1 MNKPLPLT
9 TERVDDIPLLLAQLE
24 RMGVQPLLDKHF
36 PTHGNWQGLSLGT
49 VAVIWLSHILSQA
62 DHRLN
67 HVQPWVER
75 HQETLQG
82 SLHQSVRAL
91 DLSDDRLESVL
102 RYLSQDEP
110 WRDFETALSQQQI
123 QVYDLSPQRLR
134 LDSTTVSGD
143 WPVSEDGLFQ
153 YGVSKDHRP
162 DLPQLKLMLASLDP
176 LGMPVASE
184 IVAGNRADDPLY
196 IPAIE
201 RVRQSLPQ
209 SGLLYVGDC
218 KMASLQ
224 TRVCL
229 QAHGDFYLCP
239 LGGAHLK
246 ADDLPRYLVPI
257 WDKTVTLQEIHG
269 TQADGTSAVI
279 AQGYEQSHPC
289 TAEWDGQIWSWE
301 ERRLVVCSLAHAE
314 AARKALTTR
323 LEQAQSD
330 LEALNQS
337 RHSHRGDLASFQ
349 QAAEAI
355 VRRHRV
361 TDCIHLDYH
370 EQVESR
376 TVRRYRDQPTRVV
389 DTHHFQVILT
399 LETEVIQQQMRTL
412 GWRVY
417 VTNHPRSTLSLE
429 QAVLAYRQ
437 EYRIERGFGRLKGH
451 PLSLTP
457 MYLQREDH
465 IQGLIR
471 LLLMALRL
479 LTLMEFQVRRA
490 LAHQQ
495 ESLTGLYVGNPKR
508 ATAHPT
514 SELLLAQFCDMTLT
528 LLEVPP
534 DLYLHITPLT
544 PLQKKILALLNLPE
558 SIYSGLEPESQT
570 PL

>member
-1 MNKPLPLT
+1 MNRPLPLT

-24 RMGVQPLLDKHF
+24 RMGVQRLLDEHF

-82 SLHQSVRAL
+82 RLHRSVRAL

-110 WRDFETALSQQQI
+110 WRAFETALSQQQI
-123 QVYDLSPQRLR
+123 QVYDLSTQHLR
-134 LDSTTVSGD
+134 LDSTTASGD

-201 RVRQSLPQ
+201 RVRQSLPE

-229 QAHGDFYLCP
+229 QSHGDFYLCP
-239 LGGAHLK
+239 LGGTQLK
-246 ADDLPRYLVPI
+246 ANDLHRYLAPI
-257 WDKTVTLQEIHG
+257 WDETVTLQDIHT
-269 TQADGTSAVI
+269 TQAEGTAVVI

-289 TAEWDGQIWSWE
+289 TAEWDGQSWSWT
-301 ERRLVVCSLAHAE
+301 ERRLVVCSLAYAE
-314 AARKALTTR
+314 AARKAFTTR
-323 LEQAQSD
+323 IEQAQRD

-337 RHSHRGDLASFQ
+337 RHSHRGALTDFQ

-355 VRRHRV
+355 VSRHRV
-361 TDCIHLDYH
+361 TECVHLDYR

-389 DTHHFQVILT
+389 DTHHFQVQVT
-399 LETEVIQQQMRTL
+399 LKAEVIQQQMRTL

-417 VTNHPRSTLSLE
+417 VTNHPHSTLSLE
-429 QAVLAYRQ
+429 QAVLTYRQ
-437 EYRIERGFGRLKGH
+437 EYRIEHGFGRLKGH

-471 LLLMALRL
+471 LLLIALRL
-479 LTLMEFQVRRA
+479 LTLMEFQVRRT
-490 LAHQQ
+490 LTHQQ
-495 ESLTGLYVGNPKR
+495 ESLAGLYVGNPKR

-514 SELLLAQFCDMTLT
+514 TELLLAQFRDITLT
-528 LLEVPP
+528 LLQVPP

-544 PLQKKILALLNLPE
+544 PLQKKILALLNLPD
-558 SIYSGLEPESQT
+558 SIYSGLEPESQI
-570 PL
+570 PP

>member
-1 MNKPLPLT
+1 
-9 TERVDDIPLLLAQLE
+9 
-24 RMGVQPLLDKHF
+24 
-36 PTHGNWQGLSLGT
+36 
-49 VAVIWLSHILSQA
+49 
-62 DHRLN
+62 
-67 HVQPWVER
+67 
-75 HQETLQG
+75 
-82 SLHQSVRAL
+82 
-91 DLSDDRLESVL
+91 
-102 RYLSQDEP
+102 
-110 WRDFETALSQQQI
+110 
-123 QVYDLSPQRLR
+123 
-134 LDSTTVSGD
+134 
-143 WPVSEDGLFQ
+143 VSEAGLFQ

-162 DLPQLKLMLASLDP
+162 DLPQLKLILASLDP

-229 QAHGDFYLCP
+229 QAHGDFDLYP
-239 LGGAHLK
+239 LGGAQLK
-246 ADDLPRYLVPI
+246 ADD
-257 WDKTVTLQEIHG
+257 
-269 TQADGTSAVI
+269 
-279 AQGYEQSHPC
+279 
-289 TAEWDGQIWSWE
+289 
-301 ERRLVVCSLAHAE
+301 HAE

-323 LEQAQSD
+323 LEQAQND

-337 RHSHRGDLASFQ
+337 RQSHRGTLEDFQ

-361 TDCIHLDYH
+361 TNCLHLDYH

-389 DTHHFQVILT
+389 DTHHFQVIIT
-399 LETEVIQQQMRTL
+399 LQSEVIQQQMRTL

-417 VTNHPRSTLSLE
+417 VTNNPRSTLSLE

-437 EYRIERGFGRLKGH
+437 EYRIERGFARLKGH

-471 LLLMALRL
+471 LLLIALRL

-495 ESLTGLYVGNPKR
+495 ETLTGLYVGNPKR
-508 ATAHPT
+508 VTAHP
-514 SELLLAQFCDMTLT
+514 SAELLLAQFRDITLT

-570 PL
+570 PP

>member
-24 RMGVQPLLDKHF
+24 RMGVQRLLDEHF

-67 HVQPWVER
+67 HVQPWVEG
-75 HQETLQG
+75 HQETLRG

-91 DLSDDRLESVL
+91 DLSDDRLECVL
-102 RYLSQDEP
+102 RYLSEDEP
-110 WRDFETALSQQQI
+110 WREFETALSQQQI

-143 WPVSEDGLFQ
+143 WCVSEGGLFQ

-209 SGLLYVGDC
+209 PGLLYVGDC

-239 LGGAHLK
+239 LGGAQLK
-246 ADDLPRYLVPI
+246 ADDLQRYLAPI
-257 WDKTVTLQEIHG
+257 WEETVTLQEIYT
-269 TQADGTSAVI
+269 TQTDGTPVVI
-279 AQGYEQSHPC
+279 ACGYEQSHPC
-289 TAEWDGQIWSWE
+289 TAEWDGQHWSWL

-314 AARKALTTR
+314 AARKAFTTR
-323 LEQAQSD
+323 IEQAQSD

-337 RHSHRGDLASFQ
+337 RQSHRGDRAAFQ

-361 TDCIHLDYH
+361 TECFHLDYR

-376 TVRRYRDQPTRVV
+376 PVRRYRDQPSRVV
-389 DTHHFQVILT
+389 DTYHVQVHVT
-399 LETEVIQQQMRTL
+399 LDTEVVQQQMRTL

-417 VTNHPRSTLSLE
+417 VTNHPLSTLSLE

-471 LLLMALRL
+471 LLSIALRL

-490 LAHQQ
+490 LANQQ
-495 ESLTGLYVGNPKR
+495 ESLAGLYVGNPKR

-514 SELLLAQFCDMTLT
+514 TELLLAQFRDITLT

-544 PLQKKILALLNLPE
+544 SLQQKILALLNLPE
-558 SIYSGLEPESQT
+558 SIYSGLEPESAN